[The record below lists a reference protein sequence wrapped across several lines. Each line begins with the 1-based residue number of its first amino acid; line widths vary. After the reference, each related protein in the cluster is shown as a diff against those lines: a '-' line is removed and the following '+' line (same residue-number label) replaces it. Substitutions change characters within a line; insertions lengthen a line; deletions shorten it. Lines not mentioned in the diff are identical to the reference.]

1 MLVHWTIL
9 PICGGLVL
17 AAPTTHAPDP
27 TALLPRVAT
36 AATVTT
42 TSAMPTGTFMTT
54 LRNIEP
60 GVTNDHVTIPANT
73 IDIVIPTCIQT
84 IIPDANGYVPP
95 GTCGALWEYYP
106 SFIAAVVFAA
116 LFTALTIVHI
126 WQAVHYKKVSTSSMF
141 MHPEWLELRLM
152 LYRGGVGS

>member
-1 MLVHWTIL
+1 
-9 PICGGLVL
+9 
-17 AAPTTHAPDP
+17 
-27 TALLPRVAT
+27 
-36 AATVTT
+36 
-42 TSAMPTGTFMTT
+42 MPTGTFMTT

-152 LYRGGVGS
+152 LYRGGVGSLSWLASGS